1 MWNCLIPRDC
11 WDLETRRVA
20 GAVRAVGMCFVV
32 GILPALYLQW
42 ANNWFKGFVILLAT
56 EAASLVALALNQR
69 GKTEQAAETL
79 SWAGLLCACSMVYFS
94 REGYRDLALLLFPA
108 MLATAAL
115 LLSRRPY
122 IVYAIFVVV
131 AAATL
136 ILLQVHGLNR
146 FARQSGTYFDLLNVV
161 DHSDAH
167 LDSRWDCCRMRC
179 GAVWPITGR

>member
-1 MWNCLIPRDC
+1 MWNWLLPRDC
-11 WDLETRRVA
+11 WDVETRRVA

-42 ANNWFKGFVILLAT
+42 TNNWFKGFIILLAT
-56 EAASLVALALNQR
+56 EIASLVALALNRR
-69 GKTEQAAETL
+69 GKTEEAAVTL

-122 IVYAIFVVV
+122 AVYSIVTVG
-131 AAATL
+131 AASTL
-136 ILLQVHGLNR
+136 IFLQVHRLNP
-146 FARQSGTYFDLLNVV
+146 FARQPGNYFDLLN
-161 DHSDAH
+161 
-167 LDSRWDCCRMRC
+167 
-179 GAVWPITGR
+179 